1 MKKGIL
7 LAAAFAAL
15 APLAIVAGSA
25 QAATSYVPQHVY
37 TFNAENNFDYA
48 IDEMASFGD
57 KVVMK
62 LNDYNELWISDGTE
76 SGTHSLGAALDAAG
90 VIYSGIR
97 RNNDEP
103 ESVDIDGDLYFFGFN
118 GSTNEIYKTDGT
130 TVTRVTFGLNA
141 WEAMYYID
149 GYIYTHAGNGFF
161 QVDPTN
167 GDLVDAGVS
176 FDCTDRNDA
185 TQVQLVGGKILF
197 VGDDDNCDEALWTW
211 DPSSPSTPAV
221 VINPSLNGLGSNAT
235 DDDYL
240 DDTNNSFTMFEGEMY
255 FAAQGNDGTDPIG
268 NELFKTD
275 GTQAGTVLVK
285 DLASGVGNSSGA
297 PSDYHMNPTIFN
309 GELYFTD
316 EDGIIYK
323 TDGTTAGTTVTFNET
338 DLTSPGDYTQSPA
351 IVLGGKM
358 ITDFYSPSTGTALYA
373 TDGTLAGTDLLI
385 DPNPI
390 ADNNGISNGD
400 QNRLVLFDGHVF
412 FFGYDNVSNNVWV
425 TDGTAAGSVQVSTF
439 ESGFAVGDS
448 SERSLVPA
456 GDNLFF
462 AVEDDSTEGGTGEM
476 ALYKIGAG
484 EELATTGAALNANSL
499 GGLVA
504 MVLVALAGAAVI
516 ARRRIT
522 TA

>member
-48 IDEMASFGD
+48 INEMASFGD

-62 LNDYNELWISDGTE
+62 LNNGELWISDGTE

-90 VIYSGIR
+90 VTDSGIQ

-103 ESVDIDGDLYFFGFN
+103 QSVDIDGDLYFFGFN

-161 QVDPTN
+161 QVNPTN
-167 GDLVDAGVS
+167 GALVDAGVS
-176 FDCTDRNDA
+176 FDCTDDNYA

-197 VGDDDNCDEALWTW
+197 VGDDNNCYEELWAW

-221 VINPSLNGLGSNAT
+221 AINPSLNGLGNDAT
-235 DDDYL
+235 DIDYL

-255 FAAQGNDGTDPIG
+255 FAADGNDGTNSIG
-268 NELFKTD
+268 TELFKTD

-285 DLASGVGNSSGA
+285 DLFLGIGDSSWA
-297 PSDYHMNPTIFN
+297 PSDYYMNPTIFN

-316 EDGIIYK
+316 EDGIMYK
-323 TDGTTAGTTVTFNET
+323 TDGTTAGTAVTFEKT
-338 DLTSPGDYTQSPA
+338 ALQSPGDYTESPA

-400 QNRLVLFDGHVF
+400 QNRPVLFDGHVF

-439 ESGFAVGDS
+439 ESDYPVGDS
-448 SERSLVPA
+448 SERALVPA

-462 AVEDDSTEGGTGEM
+462 AVEDDSADGGTGEM
-476 ALYKIGAG
+476 ALYKISAG
-484 EELATTGAALNANSL
+484 EVLATTGVALNANSL
-499 GGLVA
+499 GGLVGMA
-504 MVLVALAGAAVI
+504 LIALAGAAVI

>member
-48 IDEMASFGD
+48 INEMASFGD
-57 KVVMK
+57 KVVME
-62 LNDYNELWISDGTE
+62 LNNGELWISDGTE
-76 SGTHSLGAALDAAG
+76 SGTHSLEAALVTAG
-90 VIYSGIR
+90 VTGSGIQ

-103 ESVDIDGDLYFFGFN
+103 QSVDIDGDLYFFGYN
-118 GSTNEIYKTDGT
+118 GSTNEIYKTNGT
-130 TVTRVTFGLNA
+130 TVTRVTTGLNA
-141 WEAMYYID
+141 WNAMYYFG
-149 GYIYTHAGNGFF
+149 GYIYSLDDNGFF
-161 QVDPTN
+161 QVDPSD
-167 GDLVDAGVS
+167 GAFVEIYDV
-176 FDCTDRNDA
+176 FDCLTDGA

-197 VGDDDNCDEALWTW
+197 VGDDNNCDEELWTW

-235 DDDYL
+235 EIDYL

-285 DLASGVGNSSGA
+285 ELASGVGNSSGA
-297 PSDYHMNPTIFN
+297 PSDYYMNPTIFN

-323 TDGTTAGTTVTFNET
+323 TDGTTAGTTVTFDET
-338 DLTSPGDYTQSPA
+338 DLTSPGDYTESPA

-385 DPNPI
+385 DPNPF
-390 ADNNGISNGD
+390 ADNNGISEGD
-400 QNRLVLFDGHVF
+400 QNRHVLFDGHVF

-439 ESGFAVGDS
+439 ESGFAVGDN

-476 ALYKIGAG
+476 ALYKISAG
-484 EELATTGAALNANSL
+484 EELATTGAELNANSL

-504 MVLVALAGAAVI
+504 MALVALAGAAVI